1 LWEEEWRRP
10 QAIEWERLGRH
21 HEVAMYVRTLVR
33 FEDVELK
40 SSAPLGSLLR
50 GQQMDLGLSVPGLRA
65 NRWIIDATDDAPA
78 AKPARTNDPDRSS
91 AKARFAALQGGK
103 TA

>member
-1 LWEEEWRRP
+1 MWE
-10 QAIEWERLGRH
+10 QLGRH
-21 HEVAMYVRTLVR
+21 HEVAVYVRTLVR
-33 FEDVELK
+33 FEAED
-40 SSAPLGSLLR
+40 APVALGSLLR
-50 GQQMDLGLSVPGLRA
+50 GQQVDLGLSVPGLRA
-65 NRWIIDATDDAPA
+65 NRWIIDTAEPEPA